1 MIAINVISKNEFMN
15 AIFIKDTFDYMLV
28 SELELTT
35 INTFSVDGRI
45 NKDFIKKNELEE
57 PEDDFISRG
66 SIRHICFEIIK
77 GKNAPLKFKITLK
90 LPNSYIEKML
100 TSVDTNIEASQVLG
114 MYIHINYENNKLNVT
129 TGTSLSIF
137 TMDKSIDKFWDKQIT
152 TLLNQHFELE
162 IE

>member
-1 MIAINVISKNEFMN
+1 MAVL
-15 AIFIKDTFDYMLV
+15 DTL
-28 SELELTT
+28 
-35 INTFSVDGRI
+35 
-45 NKDFIKKNELEE
+45 IKKMTLNDQEDEYYDDDYDMEDEYVEDKPKKKPFARVEE
-57 PEDDFISRG
+57 PEDDFISWG

-114 MYIHINYENNKLNVT
+114 MYIHINYENNKLNVI

>member
-57 PEDDFISRG
+57 PEDDFISWG
-66 SIRHICFEIIK
+66 SIRQER
-77 GKNAPLKFKITLK
+77 L
-90 LPNSYIEKML
+90 
-100 TSVDTNIEASQVLG
+100 
-114 MYIHINYENNKLNVT
+114 
-129 TGTSLSIF
+129 
-137 TMDKSIDKFWDKQIT
+137 
-152 TLLNQHFELE
+152 
-162 IE
+162 

>member
-1 MIAINVISKNEFMN
+1 MC
-15 AIFIKDTFDYMLV
+15 
-28 SELELTT
+28 
-35 INTFSVDGRI
+35 
-45 NKDFIKKNELEE
+45 
-57 PEDDFISRG
+57 
-66 SIRHICFEIIK
+66 IRDS
-77 GKNAPLKFKITLK
+77 
-90 LPNSYIEKML
+90 PNSYIEKML

-114 MYIHINYENNKLNVT
+114 MYIHINYENNKLNVI

>member
-35 INTFSVDGRI
+35 LNTFSVDGRI

-57 PEDDFISRG
+57 PEADFISWG

-77 GKNAPLKFKITLK
+77 GKN
-90 LPNSYIEKML
+90 ML
-100 TSVDTNIEASQVLG
+100 MNHDVSVGFVML
-114 MYIHINYENNKLNVT
+114 
-129 TGTSLSIF
+129 
-137 TMDKSIDKFWDKQIT
+137 
-152 TLLNQHFELE
+152 
-162 IE
+162 

>member
-57 PEDDFISRG
+57 PEDDFISWG

-114 MYIHINYENNKLNVT
+114 MYVI